1 MAKEIS
7 REDILRM
14 IGLSGA
20 VRGLGASIN
29 SLKVDV
35 ADIQGDMVTY
45 WTEITQSEEQIQ
57 LLAGRVSENESS
69 IATLTVRA
77 EQIALKVESN
87 TQKITTNTNKITGL
101 TTTVEQ
107 HTTKIGELEVTDSQI
122 KASVKTVS
130 DTVTTQGTAIS
141 GLQSTVGSLGT
152 TVEQHTTKIGELEV
166 TDSQIKASVKTV
178 SDTVT
183 TQGTAI
189 SGLQSSVNTHTEQIG
204 QLQVSDTNIRASVSS
219 LSTTVNNISGTVESH
234 SASISSL
241 EITASSITNRVQSL
255 EDSYIDISDV
265 ADWEQGGFST
275 TSSAGTSFPNIKTSS
290 SAYIRTKNPVPITR
304 STSFTLANYYILGVF
319 YLDSSK
325 NYISHQVGLVRSA
338 STGKVSL
345 SIPSTARYVGLELSY
360 PTGNISTSA
369 LANSGLYLIETSII
383 TEAYLSLYVDKASV
397 SWLTGSAD
405 NVIFNFN
412 KNFQIQ
418 HQGTAV
424 FNLLANGDLE
434 ITGELKPNSQIGTL
448 VVDSNGNLTGS
459 GSLVTDNIVAGYKT
473 QEITVP
479 TTNNSKTTINGA
491 QGLFVFLKGSAQ
503 TNTHYFLLPTLT
515 NMRTLLNISS
525 TSAFFSAR
533 IVLINQSSA
542 DHCYISYRDHDY
554 ATAEQPWKMSFDN
567 THYTGGAAVTQLAVG
582 DYIEILLIYNPSVGE
597 YRAFEIVHNN

>member
-1 MAKEIS
+1 
-7 REDILRM
+7 
-14 IGLSGA
+14 
-20 VRGLGASIN
+20 
-29 SLKVDV
+29 
-35 ADIQGDMVTY
+35 
-45 WTEITQSEEQIQ
+45 
-57 LLAGRVSENESS
+57 
-69 IATLTVRA
+69 
-77 EQIALKVESN
+77 
-87 TQKITTNTNKITGL
+87 
-101 TTTVEQ
+101 
-107 HTTKIGELEVTDSQI
+107 
-122 KASVKTVS
+122 
-130 DTVTTQGTAIS
+130 
-141 GLQSTVGSLGT
+141 
-152 TVEQHTTKIGELEV
+152 
-166 TDSQIKASVKTV
+166 
-178 SDTVT
+178 
-183 TQGTAI
+183 
-189 SGLQSSVNTHTEQIG
+189 
-204 QLQVSDTNIRASVSS
+204 
-219 LSTTVNNISGTVESH
+219 
-234 SASISSL
+234 
-241 EITASSITNRVQSL
+241 
-255 EDSYIDISDV
+255 
-265 ADWEQGGFST
+265 
-275 TSSAGTSFPNIKTSS
+275 
-290 SAYIRTKNPVPITR
+290 
-304 STSFTLANYYILGVF
+304 LGVF
-319 YLDSSK
+319 YLDSDK

-345 SIPSTARYVGLELSY
+345 SIPSTARYAGLELSY

-369 LANSGLYLIETSII
+369 LANSALYLIDTSII

-424 FNLLANGDLE
+424 FNLMANGDLE

-491 QGLFVFLKGSAQ
+491 KGLFVFLKGSAQ
-503 TNTHYFLLPTLT
+503 TNSHYFLLPTLT

-567 THYTGGAAVTQLAVG
+567 THYTGGAAITQLAVG
-582 DYIEILLIYNPSVGE
+582 DYIEILLIYNPSVSE

>member
-101 TTTVEQ
+101 T
-107 HTTKIGELEVTDSQI
+107 
-122 KASVKTVS
+122 
-130 DTVTTQGTAIS
+130 
-141 GLQSTVGSLGT
+141 T

-503 TNTHYFLLPTLT
+503 SNTHYFLLPTLT